1 MDLPSIEKPE
11 LETTPR
17 ALPKAVFLAAPAAAA
32 HVEPPGAQQPPSGTD
47 LKTLK
52 TDFPRRSTGHFADQ
66 VFRVTTGACAAMV
79 AGLIVVIIIY
89 MVHGSVP
96 AFKDHGLGA
105 ILSPDW
111 DPTNQK
117 YGALTFLYGTA
128 YTSVIG
134 MLIALP
140 LGVLTAVALVE
151 ILPKGL
157 AKVISLAVELLAAIP
172 SVLLGLWGI
181 FTLVPLV
188 RMVEMHIYKSP
199 LGLRKLPIF
208 SGAPMGVGFLAAGL
222 LLAIM
227 ALPFILSVTREVL
240 LQVPTAQREAA
251 YALGATRWQAISKF
265 ILPYS
270 WKGIFGAG
278 LLGFARVL
286 GETMAVTMVI
296 GNTPQIRAS
305 LFASGY
311 TLASVIANEFTEAP
325 SNLAISALISL
336 GLILLVV
343 SILLNGAARLMLIYL
358 GRSSGSPQEAK

>member
-1 MDLPSIEKPE
+1 MDLPSVEKPA
-11 LETTPR
+11 P
-17 ALPKAVFLAAPAAAA
+17 LPSGLAAAA
-32 HVEPPGAQQPPSGTD
+32 EPLAPAQPAAGLSQPAEPAAEPEKN
-47 LKTLK
+47 LKNE
-52 TDFPRRSTGHFADQ
+52 FPRRSTGHFADRI
-66 VFRVTTGACAAMV
+66 FRLTTGACALVV
-79 AGLIVVIIIY
+79 AGLILVAIVF
-89 MVHGSVP
+89 MVHGSIP

-105 ILSPDW
+105 ILSPEW

-117 YGALTFLYGTA
+117 YGALTFLFGTA

-134 MLIALP
+134 MVIALP

-151 ILPKGL
+151 ILPQGL

-188 RMVEMHIYKSP
+188 RSFEVYIYKSP
-199 LGLRKLPIF
+199 LGLNKLPIF
-208 SGAPMGVGFLAAGL
+208 SGSPMGVGFLAAGL
-222 LLAIM
+222 LLAVM

-265 ILPYS
+265 IIPYS

-296 GNTPQIRAS
+296 GNTPQIKAS

-343 SILLNGAARLMLIYL
+343 SIILNGAARLMLIYL
-358 GRSSGSPQEAK
+358 GRSTGSPQGAK